1 MLMLISPAYADGVA
15 PAGNG
20 GLLLQLSAFLL
31 IFVVMYF
38 LMIRPQQKRAAA
50 HQKAI
55 GEMKR
60 GDRVVT
66 NSGLIGTITRVRE
79 HEFLIEIAENVQV
92 TVVKQAVASLYDPAA
107 VRCNGGCSTDSKK
120 GNEPKAD

>member
-1 MLMLISPAYADGVA
+1 MLISPAYADGVA
-15 PAGNG
+15 PVGNG
-20 GLLLQLSAFLL
+20 GLLLQLVPFLL

-55 GEMKR
+55 GAMKR

-66 NSGLIGTITRVRE
+66 NSGLIGTIARVKE
-79 HEFLIEIAENVQV
+79 NEFLIEIAENVQV
-92 TVVKQAVASLYDPAA
+92 AVVKPAVASLYDPNAA
-107 VRCNGGCSTDSKK
+107 RCNGGCPTDSKK
-120 GNEPKAD
+120 GNEAKSD